1 MKSKTTLHLF
11 LVILA
16 AAALSACDIERDL
29 KVKNETVEL
38 GEAES
43 VAVELDM
50 GAGELNLQG
59 GAAALLE
66 ASFRSRFERRLPEVD
81 YSTFAKK
88 GKLSVHERRRRG
100 INFGGGRTKW
110 DIRLNHRVPMDI
122 KVDLGAGASNLDLRD
137 FQIKRL
143 DIDMG
148 VGALTLDLS
157 GERSSNLDMKLDGGI
172 GHATIY
178 LPANVGVRAEIDGG
192 LGSIHAPNFH
202 KSHDIFTNE
211 AYGKSAV
218 SIELRID
225 GGIGSIDL
233 ELR

>member
-1 MKSKTTLHLF
+1 MKSKTTAHLF

-29 KVKNETVEL
+29 KVKTQTVEL

-43 VAVELDM
+43 VDVELDM
-50 GAGELNLQG
+50 GAGELNLEG
-59 GAAALLE
+59 E
-66 ASFRSRFERRLPEVD
+66 ATTLMEGSFRYRFERRIPEVE

-88 GKLSVHERRRRG
+88 GKLLVRERRRRG
-100 INFGGGRTKW
+100 IQFGGGRTKW

-122 KVDLGAGASNLDLRD
+122 KVDLGAGASKLDLRN
-137 FQIKRL
+137 FQVKRL

-148 VGALTLDLS
+148 VGSLTLDLS
-157 GERSSNLDMKLDGGI
+157 GERGSDLDVKIDGGI

-178 LPANVGVRAEIDGG
+178 LPANIGVRAEIDGG

-202 KSHDIFTNE
+202 KSHDIYTND
-211 AYGKSAV
+211 AYGKAAFT
-218 SIELRID
+218 IELRID

-233 ELR
+233 KLR

>member
-1 MKSKTTLHLF
+1 MKPRTILYFF

-16 AAALSACDIERDL
+16 AAALPACDAERDL
-29 KVKNETVEL
+29 KVKTQTVEL

-43 VAVELDM
+43 VDVELDM
-50 GAGELNLQG
+50 GAGELNLEG
-59 GAAALLE
+59 GAAALME
-66 ASFRSRFERRLPEVD
+66 GTFRYRFERRIPEVE

-88 GKLSVHERRRRG
+88 GKLSIHEKRRRG
-100 INFGGGRTKW
+100 INFGGGRAKW
-110 DIRLNHRVPMDI
+110 DVRLNNRVPMDL
-122 KVDLGAGASNLDLRD
+122 KVDLGAGESTLNLRE
-137 FQIKRL
+137 FQLKRL

-157 GERSSNLDMKLDGGI
+157 GERSSDLDVKIDGGI

-178 LPANVGVRAEIDGG
+178 LPANIGVRAEIDGG

-202 KSHDIFTNE
+202 KSHDIFTND

-218 SIELRID
+218 TIELRVD
-225 GGIGSIDL
+225 AGIGSIDL

>member
-1 MKSKTTLHLF
+1 MKPRTLLRLC

-16 AAALSACDIERDL
+16 AGAIAACDVESDL

-38 GEAES
+38 GAAES
-43 VAVELDM
+43 VDIEIDM
-50 GAGELNLQG
+50 GAGELNLEG
-59 GAAALLE
+59 GAAALME
-66 ASFRSRFERRLPEVD
+66 GSFRYRFERRIPEVE

-88 GKLSVHERRRRG
+88 GKLLVRERRRRG
-100 INFGGGRTKW
+100 IQFGGGRTKW
-110 DIRLNHRVPMDI
+110 DIRLNNQVPMDI
-122 KVDLGAGASNLDLRD
+122 KVDLGAGESRLDLRD
-137 FQIKRL
+137 FQVKRL

-148 VGALTLDLS
+148 VGALMLDLG
-157 GERSSNLDMKLDGGI
+157 GERGSDLDVKIDGGI

-178 LPANVGVRAEIDGG
+178 LPAKIGVRAEIDGG
-192 LGSIHAPNFH
+192 LGSIHAPNFK
-202 KSHDIFTNE
+202 KSGDLYTNE

-233 ELR
+233 RLR